1 MQNTGD
7 MVPDVRKQPAVKATA
22 ANAEKLLAHR
32 LNNDHNRMTVTKN
45 MQQKMMAM
53 FESTV

>member
-7 MVPDVRKQPAVKATA
+7 IVPDLRKQPAVKAAA